1 MGKLSF
7 KELSN
12 KKYKEQ
18 RNIVISEAFD
28 TDNSLKGYSIA
39 EQLVAQE
46 GENQIAIFLKG
57 GLGIVDK
64 QGLLQLKE
72 AVDEACAK
80 IGLLKNP

>member
-28 TDNSLKGYSIA
+28 MDNKLKGYSIA

-46 GENQIAIFLKG
+46 GENKIAIFLKG

-64 QGLLQLKE
+64 EGLMHLKE
-72 AVDEACAK
+72 AIDEACIK
-80 IGLLKNP
+80 IGLIKNP

>member
-1 MGKLSF
+1 MGKLNF

-57 GLGIVDK
+57 GLGIVDE

>member
-1 MGKLSF
+1 MGKLNF
-7 KELSN
+7 KELAN

-28 TDNSLKGYSIA
+28 TDNRLKGYSIA

-57 GLGIVDK
+57 GLGIVDE